1 MVQEALG
8 ALTAD
13 LAASPTTPVLGAGSS
28 TESSFAEVLAD
39 VVHVD
44 QVSVDSNFF
53 DDLGADSMV
62 MAQFCARVRKRPD
75 LPSVSIKDIYQYPT
89 ISSLATAVAN
99 AVPVPL
105 EREAAPIS
113 LERLLADVL
122 ADVVKADRVSVDSN
136 FFDDLGADS
145 MVMAQFCARVR
156 KRPDLPSVSIKDI
169 YQHPTIRSLATALGD
184 ATPVP
189 LDRAFA
195 EVLADVVRVERVSAD
210 ANFFDDLGADSMV
223 MAQFCAR
230 VRKRPDL
237 PSVSIKD
244 IYQHPTIRSLAT
256 ALGDSTPAPVGSS
269 DAASIEAPKPA
280 STHEYVLCGAL
291 QVLCFLGYSYLA
303 ALVAVRGF
311 EWVTAGSGVVA
322 DYLRAVLLGAAGF
335 LAMASFP
342 ILAKWILIGRWKPQ
356 QIRIWSLAYV
366 RFWIVKTLIR
376 SNPLVLFVGSPLYV
390 LYLRA
395 LGAKVGR
402 GVLILSRMMPICTD
416 LLTIGD
422 GAVIRKDCYFLGY
435 RAHAGFIQTGAITLG
450 KDALVGEMT
459 VIDIDTW
466 MGDGTQL
473 GHASSL
479 HTGQIVPDGER
490 WHGSPA
496 QPTEVDYR
504 RVEPAHCGTLRRVG
518 YASVQLVTMFLL
530 YLPLAIGGA
539 DVLLTLAPVQGLL
552 GPIAASFGN
561 QMFYLEVLAG
571 SALLY
576 FGPILL
582 GLLLIGTVP
591 RVINLVIKPD
601 KVYPMYGIYDS
612 LHRTIARL
620 TNSKFY
626 TALLGDASF
635 IVPYLRWLGYDLSQ
649 VVQTGSNFGSAVQH
663 DTPYLSTVGTGT
675 VVASGLSII
684 NADYTSTSFR
694 VSRTSIGAHSFLGN
708 DIAYPSQS
716 KVGDN
721 CLLATKVLVPIEGR
735 IREGVGLLGSPS
747 FEIPRTVE
755 RDNRF
760 AHLSSGDELRSR
772 LAAKN
777 KHNAVTVGLFLL
789 ARWFYYF
796 VVLLI
801 AIWAWDLHSS
811 YGVWTIALSTVLILI
826 FSIAYGTLIEH
837 ASRGFRPLPPK
848 YCSIYDIDFWRTERF
863 FKLEAGAGALFSGT
877 PFMGAIWRLL
887 GVRVGRRLFDD
898 GAQMAE
904 KNLVTIGDN
913 VTVNA
918 GAWIQCHSQEDF
930 VFKSDTITIG
940 SGCTLGVGAEIL
952 YSVTIGDGAVLA
964 PDSFLMKGED
974 VPPHTR
980 WGGNPAREMP
990 ETAPRFEVRRDNS
1003 DNVHPALVGAK

>member
-1 MVQEALG
+1 MVQEALDT
-8 ALTAD
+8 LTAG
-13 LAASPTTPVLGAGSS
+13 LADSPTRLGTEACSESS
-28 TESSFAEVLAD
+28 TESGFAEL
-39 VVHVD
+39 
-44 QVSVDSNFF
+44 
-53 DDLGADSMV
+53 
-62 MAQFCARVRKRPD
+62 
-75 LPSVSIKDIYQYPT
+75 
-89 ISSLATAVAN
+89 
-99 AVPVPL
+99 
-105 EREAAPIS
+105 
-113 LERLLADVL
+113 L
-122 ADVVKADRVSVDSN
+122 ADVVKVERVSVDSN

-169 YQHPTIRSLATALGD
+169 YQHPTIRSLATALAD
-184 ATPVP
+184 AAPIP
-189 LDRAFA
+189 LERVLAD
-195 EVLADVVRVERVSAD
+195 VLADVVRVERVSVD
-210 ANFFDDLGADSMV
+210 SNFFDDLGADSMV

-256 ALGDSTPAPVGSS
+256 AVADAAPVPAESS
-269 DAASIEAPKPA
+269 DSASIEAAKPA
-280 STHEYVLCGAL
+280 STQEYFLCGAL
-291 QVLCFLGYSYLA
+291 QILSFLGYSYVA
-303 ALVAVRGF
+303 ALIAIRGF
-311 EWVTAGSGVVA
+311 EWVTAGSGVV
-322 DYLRAVLLGAAGF
+322 DIYLRSALLGAAGF
-335 LAMASFP
+335 FAMCSFP
-342 ILAKWILIGRWKPQ
+342 ILAKWILIGRWKRQ

-366 RFWIVKTLIR
+366 RFWVVRTLVQ

-395 LGAKVGR
+395 LGAKIGP
-402 GVLILSRMMPICTD
+402 GVLILSRTMPICTD

-422 GAVIRKDCYFLGY
+422 GTVIRKDSYFLGY
-435 RAHAGFIQTGAITLG
+435 RAHAGLIQTGAVTLG

-479 HTGQIVPDGER
+479 HTGQVVPDGER

-504 RVEPAHCGTLRRVG
+504 RVEPAPCGTLRRVV
-518 YASVQLVTMFLL
+518 YAGGQLFTTLVV
-530 YLPLAIGGA
+530 YLPLLVGGA
-539 DVLLTLAPVQGLL
+539 EILLTVPQVDALL
-552 GPIAASFGN
+552 GPVALTFSDQA
-561 QMFYLEVLAG
+561 FYLDVLVV

-582 GLLLIGTVP
+582 GLLLICTVP
-591 RVINLVIKPD
+591 RVINLVIEPD
-601 KVYPMYGIYDS
+601 KVYPLYGLYDS

-626 TALLGDASF
+626 TELLGDSSF
-635 IVPYLRWLGYDLSQ
+635 IVPYLRCLGYDLSR
-649 VVQTGSNFGSAVQH
+649 VVQTGSNFGSSLTH
-663 DTPYLSTVGTGT
+663 DTPYLSSVGTGT

-684 NADYTSTSFR
+684 NADYSSTSFR

-716 KVGDN
+716 KIGDN
-721 CLLATKVLVPIEGR
+721 CLLATKVLVPIEGE

-760 AHLSSGDELRSR
+760 AHLSSGDELRRR
-772 LAAKN
+772 LTAKN
-777 KHNAVTVGLFLL
+777 KHNAVTVGLYLL
-789 ARWFYYF
+789 ARWFHSY

-801 AIWAWDLHSS
+801 AIWAWELYPSFGAS
-811 YGVWTIALSTVLILI
+811 TLVLTTILILL
-826 FSIAYGTLIEH
+826 FSIAYGVLIER

-848 YCSIYDIDFWRTERF
+848 YCSIYEIDFWRTERF
-863 FKLEAGAGALFSGT
+863 FKLEAAVSALFSGT
-877 PFMGAIWRLL
+877 PLMGAIWRLV

-898 GAQMAE
+898 GGQMAE
-904 KNLVTIGDN
+904 KNLVTIGDD

-918 GAWIQCHSQEDF
+918 GVWIQCHSQEDY
-930 VFKSDTITIG
+930 VFKSDSIKIG

-964 PDSFLMKGED
+964 PDSFLMKGEE

-980 WGGNPAREMP
+980 WGGNPAREMRDIV
-990 ETAPRFEVRRDNS
+990 PRFQVRPHTS
-1003 DNVHPALVGAK
+1003 DDVRAALAGGK

>member
-13 LAASPTTPVLGAGSS
+13 LAAAPTTAVVGAGSS

-75 LPSVSIKDIYQYPT
+75 LPSVSIKDIYQHPT
-89 ISSLATAVAN
+89 IRSLATALVESTP
-99 AVPVPL
+99 VPV
-105 EREAAPIS
+105 ERV
-113 LERLLADVL
+113 LADVL
-122 ADVVKADRVSVDSN
+122 ADVVRVEHVSVDSN

-169 YQHPTIRSLATALGD
+169 YQHPTIRSLATALG
-184 ATPVP
+184 
-189 LDRAFA
+189 
-195 EVLADVVRVERVSAD
+195 E
-210 ANFFDDLGADSMV
+210 
-223 MAQFCAR
+223 
-230 VRKRPDL
+230 
-237 PSVSIKD
+237 
-244 IYQHPTIRSLAT
+244 
-256 ALGDSTPAPVGSS
+256 STPAPVGSS
-269 DAASIEAPKPA
+269 DLASIEAPKPA
-280 STHEYVLCGAL
+280 STHEYLLCGAL

-311 EWVTAGSGVVA
+311 EWVVAGSGVVG
-322 DYLRAVLLGAAGF
+322 DYLRAVLLGAVGF

-422 GAVIRKDCYFLGY
+422 GAVIRKDSYFLGY
-435 RAHAGFIQTGAITLG
+435 RAHAGLIQTGAVNLG
-450 KDALVGEMT
+450 KDVLVGEMT

-479 HTGQIVPDGER
+479 HAGQVVPDGER

-496 QPTEVDYR
+496 QPTEADYR
-504 RVEPAHCGTLRRVG
+504 RIETAPCGTLRRVG

-539 DVLLTLAPVQGLL
+539 DVLLTLAPVQALL
-552 GPIAASFGN
+552 GPIAATFGN
-561 QMFYLEVLAG
+561 QTFYLEVLAA
-571 SALLY
+571 SALLF

-582 GLLLIGTVP
+582 GVLPIFTVP
-591 RVINLVIKPD
+591 RVINLFIKPD
-601 KVYPMYGIYDS
+601 KVYPLYGFHDS

-620 TNSKFY
+620 TNSAFY
-626 TALLGDASF
+626 TGLLGDASF
-635 IVPYLRWLGYDLSQ
+635 IVPYLRCLGYNLSR
-649 VVQTGSNFGSAVQH
+649 VVQTGSNFGTAIKH
-663 DTPYLSTVGTGT
+663 DTPYLSCVGTGT

-694 VSRTSIGAHSFLGN
+694 VSQTSIGAHSFLGN

-760 AHLSSGDELRSR
+760 AHLSSGDELRHR

-777 KHNAVTVGLFLL
+777 RHNAVTVGLFLL
-789 ARWFYYF
+789 ARWFYYY

-801 AIWAWDLHSS
+801 AICAWDLHPS
-811 YGVWTIALSTVLILI
+811 YGVWTIALSTVLILL
-826 FSIAYGTLIEH
+826 FSVAYGVLIER

-877 PFMGAIWRLL
+877 PLMGAVWRML

-918 GAWIQCHSQEDF
+918 GTWIQCHSQEDF

-964 PDSFLMKGED
+964 PDSFLMKGEE

-990 ETAPRFEVRRDNS
+990 ETAPRFPARRHS
-1003 DNVHPALVGAK
+1003 DDVDAVLVGTR

>member
-8 ALTAD
+8 TLTAS
-13 LAASPTTPVLGAGSS
+13 LADSPTRLGAEACSESS
-28 TESSFAEVLAD
+28 TESGFAELLAD
-39 VVHVD
+39 VVKVER
-44 QVSVDSNFF
+44 VSVDSNFF

-75 LPSVSIKDIYQYPT
+75 LPSVSIKDIYQHPT
-89 ISSLATAVAN
+89 IRSLTTALAD
-99 AVPVPL
+99 AAPMPL
-105 EREAAPIS
+105 ERV
-113 LERLLADVL
+113 LADVL
-122 ADVVKADRVSVDSN
+122 ADVVHAERVLVDSN

-169 YQHPTIRSLATALGD
+169 YQHPTIRSLATALADD
-184 ATPVP
+184 APVP
-189 LDRAFA
+189 VA
-195 EVLADVVRVERVSAD
+195 S
-210 ANFFDDLGADSMV
+210 S
-223 MAQFCAR
+223 
-230 VRKRPDL
+230 DL
-237 PSVSIKD
+237 PSM
-244 IYQHPTIRSLAT
+244 
-256 ALGDSTPAPVGSS
+256 
-269 DAASIEAPKPA
+269 EAPKPA
-280 STHEYVLCGAL
+280 STLEYFLCGAVQFL
-291 QVLCFLGYSYLA
+291 SFLGYSYVA
-303 ALVAVRGF
+303 ALVAIRGF
-311 EWVTAGSGVVA
+311 QWVTAGSGVVD
-322 DYLRAVLLGAAGF
+322 DYLRAVLFGAAGF
-335 LAMASFP
+335 LAMSSFP
-342 ILAKWILIGRWKPQ
+342 ILAKWILIGRWKPK
-356 QIRIWSLAYV
+356 QIRIWSLGYV
-366 RFWIVKTLIR
+366 RFWIVKTLIQ

-395 LGAKVGR
+395 LGAKIGR
-402 GVLILSRMMPICTD
+402 GVLILSRTMPICTD

-422 GAVIRKDCYFLGY
+422 GTVIRKDSYFLGY
-435 RAHAGFIQTGAITLG
+435 RAHAGLIQTGPVTLG

-479 HTGQIVPDGER
+479 HTGQVVPDGER

-504 RVEPAHCGTLRRVG
+504 RVEPAPCGTLRRVG
-518 YASVQLVTMFLL
+518 YAGGQLFTTLVL
-530 YLPLAIGGA
+530 YLPLVVGGA
-539 DVLLTLAPVQGLL
+539 DLLLTLPQVDALL
-552 GPIAASFGN
+552 GPVAASFSD
-561 QMFYLEVLAG
+561 QTFYLDVLVV

-582 GLLLIGTVP
+582 GLLLVCTVP
-591 RVINLVIKPD
+591 RVINLVIEPD
-601 KVYPMYGIYDS
+601 KVYPLYGLYDS

-626 TALLGDASF
+626 TELLGDSSF
-635 IVPYLRWLGYDLSQ
+635 IVPYLRCLGYDLSR
-649 VVQTGSNFGSAVQH
+649 VVQTGSNFGSSLTH
-663 DTPYLSTVGTGT
+663 DTPYLSSVGTGT

-684 NADYTSTSFR
+684 NADYSSTSFR

-708 DIAYPSQS
+708 DIAYPAQS
-716 KVGDN
+716 KIGDN
-721 CLLATKVLVPIEGR
+721 CLLATKVLVPIEGE

-760 AHLSSGDELRSR
+760 AHLSSGDELGRR
-772 LAAKN
+772 LTAKN
-777 KHNAVTVGLFLL
+777 KHNAVTVGLYLL
-789 ARWFYYF
+789 ARWFHSY

-801 AIWAWDLHSS
+801 AIWAWELYPSFGAS
-811 YGVWTIALSTVLILI
+811 TFVLTTILILL
-826 FSIAYGTLIEH
+826 FSIAYGVLIER

-863 FKLEAGAGALFSGT
+863 FKLEAAVSALFSGT
-877 PFMGAIWRLL
+877 PFMGAIWRLV

-898 GAQMAE
+898 GGQMAE
-904 KNLVTIGDN
+904 KNLVTIGDD

-918 GAWIQCHSQEDF
+918 GVWIQCHSQEDY
-930 VFKSDTITIG
+930 VFKSDSITIG

-964 PDSFLMKGED
+964 PDSFLMKGEE
-974 VPPHTR
+974 VPPHTQ
-980 WGGNPAREMP
+980 WGGNPAREMR
-990 ETAPRFEVRRDNS
+990 ETVPRFQARRDNS
-1003 DNVHPALVGAK
+1003 DNVGAVLVGGR